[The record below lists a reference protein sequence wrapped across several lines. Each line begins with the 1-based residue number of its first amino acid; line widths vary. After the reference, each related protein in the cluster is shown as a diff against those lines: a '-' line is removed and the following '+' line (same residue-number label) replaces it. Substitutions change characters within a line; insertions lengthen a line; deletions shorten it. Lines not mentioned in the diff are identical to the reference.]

1 MIGRRL
7 SHYDVIEEISRGGM
21 GVVYRAVDVNLGREV
36 ALKVLPEDLVHDATR
51 RDRLLQEARAASAL
65 EHPNI
70 AVIHEVG
77 HDEGITFIAME
88 LIRGEKLSETLAR
101 GQLPQA
107 RALSLTAEIAEGLAR
122 AHEKGIIHRDLKPA
136 NVIVTEDGHA
146 KIIDFGLAKTVE
158 RVTSDTATVSVA
170 RQRTEEGLVLGTAAY
185 MSPEQAR
192 GDRVDHRSDVFA
204 LGVTLYEM
212 VTGRPAYHGRSSL
225 ETMQA
230 VLTQPVPPLSSG
242 AGSSAE
248 MTAELQR
255 IIAKCTAKEPDD
267 RFQGMKDL
275 IVDLRAARRRLESS
289 PTAAATAATG
299 QHISAGALGASR
311 WKVAAATIVAVA
323 GIAAAVLWF
332 VGRRQPAASG
342 ASGKPAVAVL
352 YFDNNTGDNS
362 LDWIRTGLTDMMVTD
377 LSQSTDF
384 EVVGTDRLV
393 QILQDMRRADDRVM
407 SADVVREIANRAAV
421 DTVLVGS
428 YVKAGGTIRIS
439 ARLQE
444 ARTGRI
450 MSAER
455 VEGAVESSLFSLVD
469 ELTRRF
475 KSKMTELGGPK
486 ARPILARPGEP
497 KETGLDRGVTAITT
511 SSLEAYRYY
520 AEGINYHE
528 RGLSS
533 EAAPLLEK
541 AIEVDPDFA
550 MALAKLAVVYNNLG
564 RFDKRD
570 EFAKRAL
577 DRIDRLTARERY
589 YIEGFYYSLRP
600 ETSDRS
606 IKAYQQGLAL
616 HPEHQASRHNLGLL
630 YLFSE
635 QYPEAIQQY
644 EELLRRGTSSPTAYE
659 NLATAFIEIGNTARA
674 LEVAEQFVAR
684 HPENSSGLRT
694 LGSALMTNGRLDAAR
709 EAFEK
714 GQALDPLDFVTR
726 LGRRSVALQQ
736 HRWADVE
743 VVIEELAKSG
753 SPFER
758 FQSLNVAG
766 QLAAARGRGRAAL
779 EIWERAAGLQG
790 IAPLIRAGTRNRLSL
805 LLLRHGQ
812 HAMALKQAELALV
825 DARNRELE
833 FETLQLLAIAQA
845 AVGRKADSE
854 KTLAELESRVRI
866 TQSRAEQRR
875 VHWARGEIALI
886 RGDTNTGVAELMK
899 AQQMLPVHGP
909 PIGPPSPHG
918 DLWFAAAAA
927 AIKAGR
933 DADAAPL
940 LERLQAGHERV
951 VAMEAYGRSFY
962 LLGQIYE
969 RRGDSARAREQYA
982 RFVNLWKDGDLE
994 REWVAEAEKKVR
1006 VDGGKK

>member
-21 GVVYRAVDVNLGREV
+21 GVVYRAIDVNLDREV
-36 ALKVLPEDLVHDATR
+36 ALKVLPDDLGHDAAR
-51 RDRLLQEARAASAL
+51 RERLLQEARAASAL

-70 AVIHEVG
+70 AVIHDVG
-77 HDEGITFIAME
+77 QAEGITFIAME
-88 LIRGEKLSETLAR
+88 LIRGEKLSETLSR
-101 GQLPQA
+101 GQLSQA
-107 RALSLTAEIAEGLAR
+107 RALSLAAEIAEGLAR
-122 AHEKGIIHRDLKPA
+122 AHEKSIIHRDLKPA

-146 KIIDFGLAKTVE
+146 KIIDFGLAKVVE
-158 RVTSDTATVSVA
+158 RVTADTATVSIA

-255 IIAKCTAKEPDD
+255 IIVKCTAKEPDD

-289 PTAAATAATG
+289 PTAAATPATG
-299 QHISAGALGASR
+299 QHISAPAFGANR
-311 WKVAAATIVAVA
+311 RKVAAVAIVAVA
-323 GIAAAVLWF
+323 AVAATVVWF
-332 VGRRQPAASG
+332 MARRQPAPSG

-352 YFDNNTGDNS
+352 YFDNNTGDSS
-362 LDWIRTGLTDMMVTD
+362 LDWMRTGLTDMMVTD
-377 LSQSTDF
+377 LSQSTDI

-393 QILQDMRRADDRVM
+393 QILQDMRRADDRIM

-455 VEGAVESSLFSLVD
+455 VEGAVESSLFSLVA

-475 KSKMTELGGPK
+475 KSKMTELGGP
-486 ARPILARPGEP
+486 RSRSILPRPGEP
-497 KETGLDRGVTAITT
+497 EETGLDRGVTAITT

-541 AIEVDPDFA
+541 AIQIDPDFA

-564 RFDKRD
+564 LFDKRD

-577 DRIDRLTARERY
+577 DHIDRLTTRERY
-589 YIEGFYYSLRP
+589 YIEGFYYGLRP
-600 ETSDRS
+600 ETRDRS
-606 IKAYQQGLAL
+606 VKAYEQGLAL
-616 HPEHQASRHNLGLL
+616 HPEHQASRHNLGLH

-635 QYPEAIQQY
+635 RYPEAIQQY

-659 NLATAFIEIGNTARA
+659 NLSTAFIETGNTTRA

-684 HPENSSGLRT
+684 YPENSSGLRT
-694 LGSALMTNGRLDAAR
+694 LGSASMAAGRLDAAR
-709 EAFEK
+709 AAYEK
-714 GQALDPLDFVTR
+714 AQALDPLDFVTR
-726 LGRRSVALQQ
+726 LGRRAIALLQN
-736 HRWADVE
+736 RWTDAQAITD
-743 VVIEELAKSG
+743 ELSKSS

-758 FQSLNVAG
+758 FLGLNGAG
-766 QLAAARGRGRAAL
+766 HIAAARGRGRELLEAWDRAAAL
-779 EIWERAAGLQG
+779 PGLS
-790 IAPLIRAGTRNRLSL
+790 PLIRSASRNRLAL
-805 LLLRHGQ
+805 MFLRQGH
-812 HAMALKQAELALV
+812 HAQALKVSELALV
-825 DARNRELE
+825 DARNRDTE
-833 FETLQLLAIAQA
+833 FETLQLLAVAQA
-845 AVGRKADSE
+845 AVGRKPDSD
-854 KTLAELESRVRI
+854 KTLAELESRVKI
-866 TQSRAEQRR
+866 TQSSEEQRR
-875 VHWARGEIALI
+875 VHWARGEIAML
-886 RGDTNTGVAELMK
+886 RGDTNTAVAELMK

-909 PIGPPSPHG
+909 PLGPPPSHG
-918 DLWFAAAAA
+918 DLWIAAAAA

-940 LERLQAGHERV
+940 LERLQGGHERLF
-951 VAMEAYGRSFY
+951 AMEAYGRSFF

-969 RRGDSARAREQYA
+969 RRGDVARAREQYA
-982 RFVNLWKDGDLE
+982 RFLDLWKDGDLE
-994 REWVAEAEKKVR
+994 REWVAEAQKKVAAR
-1006 VDGGKK
+1006 S

>member
-21 GVVYRAVDVNLGREV
+21 GVVYRAIDVNLDREV
-36 ALKVLPEDLVHDATR
+36 ALKVLPDDLGHDAAR
-51 RDRLLQEARAASAL
+51 RERLLQEARAASAL

-77 HDEGITFIAME
+77 HAEGITFIAME
-88 LIRGEKLSETLAR
+88 LIRGEKLSETLSR
-101 GQLPQA
+101 GQLSQA
-107 RALSLTAEIAEGLAR
+107 RALSLAAEIAEGLAR
-122 AHEKGIIHRDLKPA
+122 AHEKNIIHRDLKPA

-146 KIIDFGLAKTVE
+146 KIIDFGLAKVVE
-158 RVTSDTATVSVA
+158 RVTADTATVSIA

-192 GDRVDHRSDVFA
+192 GDRIDHRSDVFA

-289 PTAAATAATG
+289 PTAAATPATG
-299 QHISAGALGASR
+299 QHVSTPAVGANR
-311 WKVAAATIVAVA
+311 RKVAAAAVVAVA
-323 GIAAAVLWF
+323 ALAAAVVWLMA
-332 VGRRQPAASG
+332 RRQPAPSG

-352 YFDNNTGDNS
+352 YFDNNTGDSS
-362 LDWIRTGLTDMMVTD
+362 LDWMRTGLTDMMVTD
-377 LSQSTDF
+377 LSQSMDI

-455 VEGAVESSLFSLVD
+455 VEGAAESSLFSLVD

-475 KSKMTELGGPK
+475 KLKMTELGGPK
-486 ARPILARPGEP
+486 IRPILARPGES
-497 KETGLDRGVTAITT
+497 EESGLDRGVTSITT

-541 AIEVDPDFA
+541 AVAVDPGFA
-550 MALAKLAVVYNNLG
+550 MALAKLAVVYYNLA
-564 RFDKRD
+564 RFDKCD

-577 DRIDRLTARERY
+577 DHTDRLTTRERY
-589 YIEGFYYSLRP
+589 YIEGFYYGLRP
-600 ETSDRS
+600 ETRERA
-606 IKAYQQGLAL
+606 IKAYEQGLAL
-616 HPEHQASRHNLGLL
+616 HPEHQASRHNIGLHL
-630 YLFSE
+630 LE
-635 QYPEAIQQY
+635 LERYPEAIQQY

-659 NLATAFIEIGNTARA
+659 NLSIAFIETGNSRRA
-674 LEVAEQFVAR
+674 VEVAERYVAR
-684 HPENSSGLRT
+684 HPENASGLRM
-694 LGSALMTNGRLDAAR
+694 LGSALMADGRLDEAR
-709 EAFEK
+709 AMFEK
-714 GQALDPLDFVTR
+714 SQALDPLDFVTR

-736 HRWADVE
+736 NRWAEVE
-743 VVIEELAKSG
+743 AVTEELAKSH

-758 FQSLNVAG
+758 FQSLNGAG
-766 QLAAARGRGRAAL
+766 QLAAARGRGRAML
-779 EIWERAAGLQG
+779 EIWDRAARLEGL
-790 IAPLIRAGTRNRLSL
+790 APQIRAASRNRLSRM
-805 LLLRHGQ
+805 LLRHGQ
-812 HAMALKQAELALV
+812 HAAALKQAELALI
-825 DARNRELE
+825 DARGREAE
-833 FETLQLLAIAQA
+833 FETLQLLAVTQA
-845 AVGRKADSE
+845 AVGRKADSDA
-854 KTLAELESRVRI
+854 TLAQLESRVKI
-866 TQSRAEQRR
+866 TQSSEEQRR

-951 VAMEAYGRSFY
+951 VAMEAYGRSFF

-969 RRGDSARAREQYA
+969 RRGDVARAREQYA
-982 RFVNLWKDGDLE
+982 RFLDLWKDGDLE
-994 REWVAEAEKKVR
+994 REWVAEAQKKVAGR
-1006 VDGGKK
+1006 RS

>member
-1 MIGRRL
+1 MIGRKL
-7 SHYDVIEEISRGGM
+7 SHYDVINEISRGGM
-21 GVVYRAVDVNLGREV
+21 GVVYRAVDLNLDREV
-36 ALKVLPEDLVHDATR
+36 ALKVLPDDLVHDAVR

-88 LIRGEKLSETLAR
+88 LIRGEKLSETLSR
-101 GQLPQA
+101 GQLPPA
-107 RALSLTAEIAEGLAR
+107 RALSLAAEIAEGLAR

-136 NVIVTEDGHA
+136 NVMVTEDGHA
-146 KIIDFGLAKTVE
+146 KIIDFGLAKVAE
-158 RVTSDTATVSVA
+158 PMTSDTATISVS
-170 RQRTEEGLVLGTAAY
+170 RQRTEAGLVLGTAAY

-212 VTGRPAYHGRSSL
+212 VTGRPAFHGRSSL

-230 VLTQPVPPLSSG
+230 VLTQPVPPLPAG
-242 AGSSAE
+242 GGSSAE

-255 IIAKCTAKEPDD
+255 IIGKCTAKEPDD

-289 PTAAATAATG
+289 PTTAAMAASGRRIALATRGRRKIAVATVVALAAAAGGGVWFAA
-299 QHISAGALGASR
+299 
-311 WKVAAATIVAVA
+311 
-323 GIAAAVLWF
+323 
-332 VGRRQPAASG
+332 RRQPAPIG
-342 ASGKPAVAVL
+342 ASGKPAIAVL
-352 YFDNNTGDNS
+352 YFDNNTGDAS
-362 LDWIRTGLTDMMVTD
+362 LDWMRTGLTDMMVTD
-377 LSQSTDF
+377 LSQSTDI

-393 QILQDMRRADDRVM
+393 QILQDLRRTDDRVM

-450 MSAER
+450 MGAER

-475 KSKMTELGGPK
+475 KSKMTELSGPK
-486 ARPILARPGEP
+486 PGAILPRPGES
-497 KETGLDRGVTAITT
+497 EEAGLDRGVTSITT

-541 AIEVDPDFA
+541 AIQIDPDFA

-564 RFDKRD
+564 QFDKRD

-577 DRIDRLTARERY
+577 DRTDRLTTRERY
-589 YIEGFYYSLRP
+589 YIEGFYYGLRP
-600 ETSDRS
+600 ETRERA
-606 IKAYQQGLAL
+606 IKAYEQGLAL
-616 HPEHQASRHNLGLL
+616 HPEHQASRHNLGLHL
-630 YLFSE
+630 IELERYSE
-635 QYPEAIQQY
+635 GIQQY
-644 EELLRRGTSSPTAYE
+644 EELLRRGSSSPTAYE
-659 NLATAFIEIGNTARA
+659 NLATAFIETGDTRRA
-674 LEVAEQFVAR
+674 VEVAERYVAR
-684 HPENSSGLRT
+684 HPENATGLRM
-694 LGSALMTNGRLDAAR
+694 LGGALMTDGRLEEAR
-709 EAFEK
+709 ATFEK
-714 GQALDPLDFVTR
+714 AQALDPLDFVTR
-726 LGRRSVALQQ
+726 LGRRSVAFQQ
-736 HRWADVE
+736 NRWADVE
-743 VVIEELAKSG
+743 AVTQELAKSG
-753 SPFER
+753 SPVER
-758 FQSLNVAG
+758 FHSLNGAG
-766 QLAAARGRGRAAL
+766 QLAAARGRGRAVL
-779 EIWERAAGLQG
+779 EIWDRASRVEGL
-790 IAPLIRAGTRNRLSL
+790 APLIRAAIRNRLSL

-812 HAMALKQAELALV
+812 HTAALKQIELALV
-825 DARNRELE
+825 DARNREPE

-845 AVGRKADSE
+845 AVGRKADSDN
-854 KTLAELESRVRI
+854 TLAELESRVKI
-866 TQSRAEQRR
+866 TQSSPEQRR
-875 VHWARGEIALI
+875 VHWARGEIAL
-886 RGDTNTGVAELMK
+886 RAGDTNTAVAELMK

-909 PIGPPSPHG
+909 PIGPPTPHA
-918 DLWFAAAAA
+918 DLWLAAATAA
-927 AIKAGR
+927 VKAGR
-933 DADAAPL
+933 DAEAAPL

-951 VAMEAYGRSFY
+951 FAMEAYGRSFFV
-962 LLGQIYE
+962 LGQIYE
-969 RRGDSARAREQYA
+969 RRGDLARAREQYA
-982 RFVNLWKDGDLE
+982 RFLDLWKDGDLE
-994 REWVAEAEKKVR
+994 RGWVAEAQKKVA
-1006 VDGGKK
+1006 GSS